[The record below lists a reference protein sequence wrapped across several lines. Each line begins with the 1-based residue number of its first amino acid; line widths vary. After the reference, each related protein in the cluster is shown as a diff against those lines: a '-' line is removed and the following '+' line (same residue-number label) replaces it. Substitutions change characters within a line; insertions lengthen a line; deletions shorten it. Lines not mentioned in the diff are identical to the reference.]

1 MRSGDGVL
9 TPRPRISARDALR
22 GTLGN
27 GTLGNGT
34 LGNGT
39 LGNGTLGAQRMQTAP
54 LVSASEG
61 VRHPGD
67 QLREDA
73 RELLALVIVER
84 VEDQFPDLRDV
95 HGSG

>member
-34 LGNGT
+34 LG
-39 LGNGTLGAQRMQTAP
+39 AQRMQTAP
-54 LVSASEG
+54 RVSASEG

-67 QLREDA
+67 QFREDA

-84 VEDQFPDLRDV
+84 VEDQLPDLRDV